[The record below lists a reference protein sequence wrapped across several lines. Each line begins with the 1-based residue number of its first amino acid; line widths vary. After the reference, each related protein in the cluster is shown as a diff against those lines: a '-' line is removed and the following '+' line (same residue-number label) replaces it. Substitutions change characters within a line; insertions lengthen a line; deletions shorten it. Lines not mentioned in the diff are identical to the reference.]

1 MLIAIEPLLV
11 LFFLHSIEMSTFISR
26 FYQTNGIAQWLLLLL
41 EKLFQSVFKPIFLA
55 KLNNRMIGFSICVL
69 IFFLFFLIKFS
80 NTLRFQ
86 LLNTWWIFTMFTNWI
101 YNVNLIDD
109 EFFICQA
116 TYKRDDTHYSRLF
129 IWCMWVCWTYESIDF
144 YVVSAAAARLDD
156 IKCVAPIFNGIS
168 LLFFLACFLVAPD
181 GSEKEWVGKCLFT
194 FRWLCSLGNK
204 WKLDLTFW

>member
-11 LFFLHSIEMSTFISR
+11 LFFLHSIEMSTFISH

-116 TYKRDDTHYSRLF
+116 TYKRDEIHTVRGCSY
-129 IWCMWVCWTYESIDF
+129 VCWTYESKISMW
-144 YVVSAAAARLDD
+144 YLRLRLDLM
-156 IKCVAPIFNGIS
+156 IS
-168 LLFFLACFLVAPD
+168 NVWRQFLMAFCF
-181 GSEKEWVGKCLFT
+181 
-194 FRWLCSLGNK
+194 CSS
-204 WKLDLTFW
+204 WHAFW